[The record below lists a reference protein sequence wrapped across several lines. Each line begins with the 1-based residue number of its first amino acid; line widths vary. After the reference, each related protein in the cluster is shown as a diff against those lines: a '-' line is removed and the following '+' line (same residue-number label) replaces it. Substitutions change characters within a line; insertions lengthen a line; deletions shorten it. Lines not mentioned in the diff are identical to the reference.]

1 MNNYLPVN
9 PCCTEV
15 VSTTNCNQVYQIS
28 NYGCVKNICK
38 SDFPVTSDII
48 YNGIEL
54 TCTLIS
60 PCDTMSVVLQKIDAI
75 LCSLNSQIISLTEQI
90 EELTISITEAEENIT
105 IIFGILENCCT
116 TTTTTSLIPTTT
128 TTTTISCNIV
138 NISGS
143 ESTTGIWTATKCDI
157 SNELVGGTVVSGG
170 TTTTP
175 CIVVSTL
182 VMVNCSIK
190 DISPCI

>member
-38 SDFPVTSDII
+38 SNFPVTSDIV

-54 TCTLIS
+54 TCTLIA

-90 EELTISITEAEENIT
+90 EELTDQVEDAETDISL
-105 IIFGILENCCT
+105 IFDTLENCCT
-116 TTTTTSLIPTTT
+116 TTTTT
-128 TTTTISCNIV
+128 TINCNIV

-143 ESTTGIWTATKCDI
+143 EATTGIWTATKCDI
-157 SNELVGGTVVSGG
+157 GNELVGGTVISGG

-175 CIVVSTL
+175 CIVLSTL

-190 DISPCI
+190 DVNPCI

>member
-38 SDFPVTSDII
+38 SDFPVTSDIV

-90 EELTISITEAEENIT
+90 EELTEQIEDAETNISL
-105 IIFGILENCCT
+105 IFDILENCCT
-116 TTTTTSLIPTTT
+116 TTTTTTITCNKVIIQGDGLI
-128 TTTTISCNIV
+128 NGV
-138 NISGS
+138 
-143 ESTTGIWTATKCDI
+143 WTARKCDVG
-157 SNELVGGTVVSGG
+157 NELVGGTVIVGNNI
-170 TTTTP
+170 TTP

-190 DISPCI
+190 DIEPCI